1 LSAEDLAADE
11 RVFLTHPTYDRY
23 QNFPER
29 TSYRDKQSESS
40 AYTLIWWRYAPRR
53 AARPVRPRCLRD
65 TRDADR
71 PEVVPADFLESA
83 LLRESGFRHA
93 FFTRRGGVS
102 EGPYATLN
110 FSRAVG
116 DAPER
121 VMQNLAL
128 AGETLGLPPDR
139 IYFLS
144 QVHGN
149 GAVRLNGDEP
159 AEAVL
164 EREGDAV
171 VSRAPGVA
179 CGVRTADCVPILVAD
194 RRSGAVGAIHAGWRG
209 VVRGVIE
216 AGVNALRD
224 AAGGEPELVAA
235 LGPHIRLWSFEVDE
249 DVAEELAAASPVPCV
264 VRRPGMKPHVRL
276 DNIVRAKLTA
286 AGVAAE
292 HIDDVGGCTVTEAE
306 RFFSFRRDGKVGGR
320 HLAAIATRP
329 T

>member
-1 LSAEDLAADE
+1 MPAE
-11 RVFLTHPTYDRY
+11 Y
-23 QNFPER
+23 
-29 TSYRDKQSESS
+29 
-40 AYTLIWWRYAPRR
+40 
-53 AARPVRPRCLRD
+53 
-65 TRDADR
+65 
-71 PEVVPADFLESA
+71 LESA

-121 VMQNLAL
+121 VAQNLAL
-128 AGETLGLPPDR
+128 AGEALSLPPDR

-149 GAVRLNGDEP
+149 GTVRLNGDEP

-171 VSRAPGVA
+171 VSRAPGLA

-194 RRSGAVGAIHAGWRG
+194 RRSGAVAAIHAGWRG
-209 VVRGVIE
+209 IVRGVVE
-216 AGVNALRD
+216 AGVNALRET
-224 AAGGEPELVAA
+224 AGGEPELVAA
-235 LGPHIRLWSFEVDE
+235 VGPHIRLWSFEVDE
-249 DVAEELAAASPVPCV
+249 DVAEELAAVSPVPCV
-264 VRRPGMKPHVRL
+264 VRRDGMKPHVRL
-276 DNIVRAKLTA
+276 DNIVRAKLA
-286 AGVAAE
+286 AVGLAPE
-292 HIDDVGGCTVTEAE
+292 HIDDVGGCTVSEDE

-320 HLAAIATRP
+320 HLAAIVTRP
-329 T
+329 A